1 MTHLTARLHPKW
13 VGGGDGY
20 RYSVIFEGKLIV
32 DRSRDAECDAARALV
47 AMGRS
52 GKLTMLDGKTGRPRT
67 IIDIEKAAKLR
78 TAEPNRGVVH
88 FQKWA
93 PFSLVNAP
101 SPEAGSGATTLPGS
115 GDRAA

>member
-1 MTHLTARLHPKW
+1 MKARLHPHW
-13 VGGGDGY
+13 IGGRTGY
-20 RYSVIFEGKLIV
+20 VYSVIYEGQLLV
-32 DRSRDAECDAARALV
+32 DRSRNPARALI
-47 AMGRS
+47 AKGIT
-52 GKLTMLDGKTGRPRT
+52 GELTRLDGKTGRPRT
-67 IIDIEKAAKLR
+67 IINIERAAELR

-101 SPEAGSGATTLPGS
+101 SPETGSGATTLPGS